1 MSTKKTFTPDE
12 AAQIAVEY
20 GRMRVNQIAKSL
32 QELRDRELKK
42 SEQPGYHEFRTKQ
55 ATSPGAACSSCGKA
69 SSHSSHTK
77 SPEVRETNN
86 RAAGTGEKTW
96 EIKKAI
102 IKPHANHSTGTTSG
116 SGVEDVPPS
125 KINPPGKLD
134 AMKAEE
140 TPGESSAGELCKMCG
155 KSHSMEKGCDGMG
168 KSMLKDAKGKEKDNG
183 IVPGSVLPEDKKTE
197 EMSHDGSGG
206 DITKGK
212 KLGKSLADIRKLAKS
227 GEALRHPHPDSG
239 GWVATN
245 PNHQGAP
252 EIGSHGNYGT
262 NFTPAGQSIG
272 QADYDQTRANGQD
285 AYSAAHKHL
294 ASLPEHHKEQL
305 AVKHGI
311 TPQHMEQE
319 GAQGW
324 GMWGDDQP
332 PSWPEFR
339 DSRLADAMSKPAAI
353 PQKTTPGI
361 GNKFAAAG
369 PLISK
374 SELTKA
380 ATPPMAMPPS
390 GKNMNTHVPTSKPAG
405 AMAKEVKEMVVH
417 GSKAVAPPK
426 GADYEAKQKGNKAVY
441 VAKEELNKAGL
452 DTAATQPARPGIFG
466 RLGGGTKTLV
476 PPPGIKTA
484 GAGLHPAGG
493 GLPGQKPAMTA
504 MSATHQ
510 PPKTEVSLGSTQGG
524 APSLAAPTAPNNM
537 PKSPMAAPAK
547 PVASK
552 GPNALGSII
561 GAPPIVAP
569 ASTKSLAPAP
579 ALKPAGMALEPA
591 GAPPMKQ
598 LAPAPSKNAVTV
610 NSKPKP

>member
-42 SEQPGYHEFRTKQ
+42 
-55 ATSPGAACSSCGKA
+55 
-69 SSHSSHTK
+69 
-77 SPEVRETNN
+77 
-86 RAAGTGEKTW
+86 
-96 EIKKAI
+96 AI

-116 SGVEDVPPS
+116 SGTEDVPPS
-125 KINPPGKLD
+125 KINPPGKND
-134 AMKAEE
+134 ALKTEE
-140 TPGESSAGELCKMCG
+140 TPGEKHGRGEESSASALCKMCG

-212 KLGKSLADIRKLAKS
+212 KLGKSLADLHK
-227 GEALRHPHPDSG
+227 
-239 GWVATN
+239 
-245 PNHQGAP
+245 
-252 EIGSHGNYGT
+252 
-262 NFTPAGQSIG
+262 
-272 QADYDQTRANGQD
+272 
-285 AYSAAHKHL
+285 AAVL
-294 ASLPEHHKEQL
+294 
-305 AVKHGI
+305 
-311 TPQHMEQE
+311 
-319 GAQGW
+319 
-324 GMWGDDQP
+324 
-332 PSWPEFR
+332 
-339 DSRLADAMSKPAAI
+339 SKPAVSEA
-353 PQKTTPGI
+353 QRRAMG
-361 GNKFAAAG
+361 AAAG
-369 PLISK
+369 GDSTLGIPK
-374 SELTKA
+374 SVGKEFIDADKGGKLPEVKKA

-426 GADYEAKQKGNKAVY
+426 GADYEAKQKGDKAVY
-441 VAKEELNKAGL
+441 VAKEELAGDAMAKAGL
-452 DTAATQPARPGIFG
+452 AATQPARPGIFG

-598 LAPAPSKNAVTV
+598 LAPAPSKNAVAV